1 MAGWL
6 KVSGGLVLG
15 LRGLADPTPAVLLA
29 PQFCAIY
36 PMLFIKYNP
45 ISTSETPSD
54 PCPSLKHIPDTQTL
68 PP

>member
-45 ISTSETPSD
+45 IST
-54 PCPSLKHIPDTQTL
+54 
-68 PP
+68 